1 MKFYNQEKGVSLV
14 TTIIIVSLLT
24 TLCIVT
30 LSMDISTNKISANHI
45 DSAQAFWL
53 AEAGLEKGI
62 HWLRNQASPPGGT
75 TPFTQFDHLSLG
87 GGTYTV
93 IIDPDDG
100 NTSTYLKRYYI
111 LSTGTIATISRNLE
125 VLVSMNT
132 FNQFGYATGDEGPGT
147 IWFTTGD
154 QISGPM
160 HSNDVI
166 AIRGTPTFTGRVT
179 SSASSFLEGTG
190 YDPVFTEGY
199 QLNAPLI
206 VFPDQSAIANNYAS
220 MNDDPMPLIIDA
232 QEGREASVEFNS
244 NGTITYSV
252 WHWVNGDKVFDIE
265 DTIESI
271 DDLNG
276 IIWVDGNVE
285 VKGTVNG
292 QVSLVA
298 THGISITGDVNYLDS
313 GVNGRPNH
321 SCTDYLGLI
330 SMTDVVIADVAENH
344 TDVIISAAVLALDE
358 SFTVENYTSGSYRGY
373 IHLWGSLSQKMRGP
387 VGTIQQFSMTG
398 YNKDYNYDDRFLNV
412 SPPYFPTTGGYE
424 ITSWKENVN

>member
-1 MKFYNQEKGVSLV
+1 MNSCNNEKGLSLV

-53 AEAGLEKGI
+53 AESGLEKGI
-62 HWLRNQASPPGGT
+62 YWLRNQSVPPAGT
-75 TPFTQFDHLSLG
+75 SPFTQFDHMSLG

-93 IIDPDDG
+93 TIDPDDG

-111 LSTGTIATISRNLE
+111 YSTGAIASISRKLE

-132 FNQFGYATGDEGPGT
+132 FNRFGYATGDEGAGT

-166 AIRGTPTFTGRVT
+166 AIRGAPTFTGRVT

-190 YDPVFTEGY
+190 YDPIFTEGY

-206 VFPDQSAIANNYAS
+206 VFPDQSVIANNYSS
-220 MNDDPMPLIIDA
+220 MNEDPIPLIIDA
-232 QEGREASVEFNS
+232 EEGRDASVEFNS
-244 NGTITYSV
+244 NGTITYNV
-252 WHWVNGDKVFDIE
+252 WHWDGTDKVYDIQNA
-265 DTIESI
+265 TESI
-271 DDLNG
+271 ADLNG

-285 VKGTVNG
+285 VKGTLSG
-292 QVSLVA
+292 QISLVA
-298 THGISITGDVNYLDS
+298 TNGISITDDIKYLES
-313 GVNGRPNH
+313 GVNGRPNQG
-321 SCTDYLGLI
+321 CTDYLGLI
-330 SMTDVVIADVAENH
+330 SMTDVVVADVAENH
-344 TDVIISAAVLALDE
+344 DDVIISAAVLALDE
-358 SFTVENYTSGSYRGY
+358 SFTVENYQSGSYRGY
-373 IHLWGSLSQKMRGP
+373 IHLWGSLSQLMRGP
-387 VGTIQQFSMTG
+387 VGTFGEYGMTG
-398 YNKDYNYDDRFLNV
+398 YNKDYNYDDRFLNI
-412 SPPYFPTTGGYE
+412 SPPYFPTTGSYE